1 MLELQRK
8 LLWLISIRLLVASAI
23 IMSYLLYD
31 LSQWRNPQLHFFTG
45 YVCVQ
50 TLMAIS
56 LLGTLRQRPTYHAYL
71 QLISD
76 LVLVTLLL
84 YSFQVASSFST
95 LYILVIAVAAIYLSR
110 NGVLLIAGLSYLF
123 YAMVVSGVAGYLI
136 DRRPI
141 PELPHEPVDAFLLAY
156 NFIMHLL
163 AFYGVAILT
172 SYLARDAARSAA
184 KLRKTHLDLAYLQGL
199 HGDVIRSMS
208 SGLMILDLQGNLVS
222 INPSGEDIL
231 GVREKDLRGAPI
243 TATGLFDAEQWKE
256 QTENTSTGQLRSATR
271 CRRSD
276 GSLID
281 VGFTLTQLYDGEGS
295 WQGYTLL
302 FQDLTQWHALQEQV
316 AIQDR
321 MAALGQMAAGLAH
334 EVGNPLAAIAGSVEM
349 LARSS
354 AGDTPQH
361 KLLAITLKESR
372 RLDRTV
378 KAFLQFA
385 KPPERRPERVD
396 VVALL
401 GGDLELLRNSD
412 DVLPSHEITS
422 DLEPA
427 IIFADRDQLGQIFWN
442 LARNALQAMPDGGTL
457 TLVGRQTDGGYE
469 IRFCDTGKGMTAEEK
484 AGLFHPFKSFF
495 DHGVGLGMA
504 IVYRIVEEHGGEI
517 RVESTLGEGSQ
528 IIVHLPNQPIHHLR
542 YSEGSAA

>member
-8 LLWLISIRLLVASAI
+8 LLWLISIRLLVALAI
-23 IMSYLLYD
+23 IISYLLYD
-31 LSQWRNPQLHFFTG
+31 LGQWRNPQLHFFTG
-45 YVCVQ
+45 FVCVQ
-50 TLMAIS
+50 TLVGIS
-56 LLGTLRQRPTYHAYL
+56 LLGALRRHPTKHAYL

-76 LVLVTLLL
+76 LILVTLLL
-84 YSFQVASSFST
+84 YSFQLASNFST

-110 NGVLLIAGLSYLF
+110 NGVLLIAGLAYLF
-123 YAMVVSGVAGYLI
+123 YACVVSGIVGYLFEGQ
-136 DRRPI
+136 PI
-141 PELPHEPVDAFLLAY
+141 QGVPNEPIDAFLQRY
-156 NFIMHLL
+156 NFITHLL
-163 AFYGVAILT
+163 AFFGVAILT
-172 SYLARDAARSAA
+172 SFLARDAARSAA
-184 KLRKTHLDLAYLQGL
+184 KLRKTHLDLAYLQSL

-208 SGLMILDLQGNLVS
+208 SGLMILDLEGNLVS
-222 INPSGEDIL
+222 INPSGEEIL
-231 GVREKDLRGAPI
+231 GIEDTDLRGAHV
-243 TATGLFDAEQWKE
+243 TSTGLFDDSQWRE
-256 QTENTSTGQLRSATR
+256 QTENTSTGQLRSEVR
-271 CRRSD
+271 CQRSD
-276 GSLID
+276 GRLID
-281 VGFTLTQLYDGEGS
+281 VGFTLTQLYDGEGT

-302 FQDLTQWHALQEQV
+302 FQDLTQWHALQDQV
-316 AIQDR
+316 RIQDR

-334 EVGNPLAAIAGSVEM
+334 EVGNPLTAIAGSVEM

-401 GGDLELLRNSD
+401 EGDLELLRNSD
-412 DVLPSHEITS
+412 DVSAKHHIVS

-427 IIFADRDQLGQIFWN
+427 IIYADRDQLGQIFWN

-457 TLVGRQTDGGYE
+457 TLVGHQSDRGYE
-469 IRFCDTGKGMTAEEK
+469 VRFCDTGKGMTPEEK
-484 AGLFHPFKSFF
+484 TGLFHPFKSFF

-517 RVESTLGEGSQ
+517 RVDSTLGEGTQ
-528 IIVHLPNQPIHHLR
+528 IIVHLPNQPIHHL
-542 YSEGSAA
+542 SQDEGNAA